1 MSTDRPS
8 WARAIAPAKD
18 PGKTPPA
25 LVVKRDHS
33 AGYKGKYAPKPE
45 QTANRNGRR

>member
-1 MSTDRPS
+1 MSDRPK
-8 WARAIAPAKD
+8 WAKAIAPAKA

-33 AGYKGKYAPKPE
+33 AGYKGKYAPKPKGK
-45 QTANRNGRR
+45 A